1 MVTNTPPPHEAFRV
15 QTAERDASFH
25 LPPLTPN
32 VLPQLKPSQPH
43 HNINIPRKINTSYS
57 YNYIALILWKIV
69 PFTVLCIILKGGRA
83 SASKLAMI
91 ETFSNIMDNY
101 YVTVLEK
108 IQLT

>member
-43 HNINIPRKINTSYS
+43 HNINIPRITNTSYS
-57 YNYIALILWKIV
+57 YNY
-69 PFTVLCIILKGGRA
+69 
-83 SASKLAMI
+83 
-91 ETFSNIMDNY
+91 
-101 YVTVLEK
+101 
-108 IQLT
+108 